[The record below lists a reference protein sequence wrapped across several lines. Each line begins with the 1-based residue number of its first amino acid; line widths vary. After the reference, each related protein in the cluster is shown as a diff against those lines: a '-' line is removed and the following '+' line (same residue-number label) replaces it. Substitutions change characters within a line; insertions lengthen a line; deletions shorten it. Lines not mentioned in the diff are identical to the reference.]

1 MSVVTPAINKVVLI
15 LDLVL
20 ISEFTYSA
28 IVRLT
33 LINMFAFRYFPGGEL
48 KKTEQRRSLPVVL
61 VPQEKWR

>member
-1 MSVVTPAINKVVLI
+1 MPVVTPAINKVVLI

-48 KKTEQRRSLPVVL
+48 KKTEQR
-61 VPQEKWR
+61 